1 MIKLRKCNMS
11 NFNFFSF
18 LKQHGLNIIL
28 AAILIFVATKKIPS
42 IIQMY
47 QTEGTI
53 AQNATAFDLNN
64 QIISIPLP
72 KKHILV
78 FWATWCGPC
87 KVELG
92 RINAM
97 ILSGEITADSVLA
110 VSIGEDPNVVSSFVN
125 EQKYLFKVAIDIS
138 GQSAQLYQV
147 SGTPTILFIDADQKV
162 NWVTAGIS
170 PSLEFRIRSFVK

>member
-1 MIKLRKCNMS
+1 MS
-11 NFNFFSF
+11 NLNFSF

-28 AAILIFVATKKIPS
+28 TAILIIVAVKKIPS
-42 IIQMY
+42 IVQMY
-47 QTEGTI
+47 RAEGTI
-53 AQNATAFDLNN
+53 AKNATTLDLNK
-64 QIISIPLP
+64 QVISIPLP

-97 ILSGEITADSVLA
+97 ILSGQITPESVLA
-110 VSIGEDPNVVSSFVN
+110 ISIGEDPNVVSSFVD

-138 GQSAQLYQV
+138 GQAAHVYQV
-147 SGTPTILFIDADQKV
+147 SGTPTILFIGADQKV
-162 NWVTAGIS
+162 NWITAGIS
-170 PSLEFRIRSFVK
+170 PSLEFRIRSFLK